1 MLNEVTDEVTKPA
14 SGISPLKKDIEALN
28 ERVTDVENGL
38 SLYKETQEQN
48 IRTQNLDATEV
59 RSNSVDANTASFG
72 SETVDSLEATN
83 ANITNATIGS
93 INGTVGID
101 KAVIGEV
108 EILHPDFERINVGS
122 LHADNVDVASLDI
135 EELKVDK
142 ITSDVVMQDV
152 SAGTVN
158 AEAIIT
164 EDVETSSIE
173 SESIH
178 NEGLLSTGNITVEGD
193 VEVGDKVKARDVQA
207 EQAEL
212 TTIDVLTIKNSK
224 NTRNEKS
231 FINLSP
237 TLQTEDDYYVVKIPN
252 TKGLIQMEASDG
264 CWNMSVLK
272 NGKNVIVAYSEVSL
286 DKIPAIRYTDG
297 GDIYFSVKCD
307 GQINYVFDVNDV
319 SDTPELDITYTYNEW
334 PEEGTDYIPTTLQHT
349 VIMGNNTVDNGL
361 YVMGQLDYAI
371 GPEETEQLIN
381 NLNLKGKLKFVNS
394 SGVTEVGDK
403 GFYVGSDANG
413 EPHWVEPSDNTSG
426 SLSAVND
433 RLVTERSVA
442 NWDGSSTK
450 PATYDI
456 TPDNWQD
463 YFYSNDRVQKAMFYE
478 GQPVTRGTPYS
489 NYFGLWTF
497 PDTQLHLPNEG
508 FSVDAGEFERYELN
522 PDDLDTSV
530 FEYAGEVDMSSY
542 GLGICKKYDIIS
554 PAYFGKTEFDVL
566 SLGAIQSIYV
576 TTEGVAY
583 RNGFYSTSITEYYV
597 PVPSSEGGAKVN
609 NITKLGEVTEGKWKA
624 GDVTTPKLDATEAI
638 VDKLEG
644 NEASITTVNAY
655 DVNVEDGVG
664 HNNTAILFDKGDD
677 EDTIEYVAV
686 HNKFN
691 NVEVSG
697 VLEATAD
704 KAIADQ
710 NGEVIDETYARLD
723 TVGEAN
729 GIATLDSKGKIPLE
743 QLPTEAI
750 VFKGMWDASTN
761 TPTLADGTGTS
772 GDYYI
777 VSVGG
782 TRNLGSG
789 NITFVAGDGVIY
801 DGSKWNRK
809 ADTNLVQSVNG
820 QTGNV
825 NVEYVKR
832 VADVAGTFTNL
843 EIPAAFWTNVGS
855 VLGLSTFGCY
865 LNSHYA
871 NGIMTCG
878 RYKQIIVTDTEEE
891 AVYIAKENDTKLTKI
906 YPVEV
911 PELPY
916 EEITYAQYQ
925 ARKSAGTLDANTMY
939 LVGV

>member
-28 ERVTDVENGL
+28 ERVTDVENDL

-93 INGTVGID
+93 ISGEVGID

-135 EELKVDK
+135 DELKVDK

-152 SAGTVN
+152 SAGEVN

-178 NEGLLSTGNITVEGD
+178 NEGLLSTGNAVVDGD
-193 VEVGDKVKARDVQA
+193 VEVGDKVKARDIQA

-212 TTIDVLTIKNSK
+212 NTIDVLTMKNSK

-237 TLQTEDDYYVVKIPN
+237 TLQTEDDYYVVKVPN

-272 NGKNVIVAYSEVSL
+272 NGKNVIVAYSEVAL
-286 DKIPAIRYTDG
+286 DKIPVIRYTDG

-371 GPEETEQLIN
+371 GPEETEELIN

-426 SLSAVND
+426 SLSTFND

-442 NWDGSSTK
+442 NWDGSSQL
-450 PATYDI
+450 PREIEI
-456 TPDNWQD
+456 TTENWQEH
-463 YFYSNDRVQKAMFYE
+463 FWSNSSVREAMFYE
-478 GQPVTRGTPYS
+478 GQAVTRATPY
-489 NYFGLWTF
+489 NEGFGLWTF
-497 PDTQLHLPNEG
+497 PDNKLMLSLSGFKLSPGKFNEVP
-508 FSVDAGEFERYELN
+508 FDKDNVDTN
-522 PDDLDTSV
+522 V
-530 FEYAGEVDMSSY
+530 FELIDESEGRKFYRV
-542 GLGICKKYDIIS
+542 IS
-554 PAYFGKTEFDVL
+554 PAFTYQANINAYNALQVLTVYDDVEPIASYL
-566 SLGAIQSIYV
+566 
-576 TTEGVAY
+576 
-583 RNGFYSTSITEYYV
+583 V
-597 PVPSSEGGAKVN
+597 PEEVGGTGETVN

-624 GDVTTPKLDATEAI
+624 GEVTTPKLTATEAI
-638 VDKLEG
+638 VNKLEG
-644 NEASITTVNAY
+644 NEASITTISAF
-655 DVNVEDGVG
+655 DVDVEDGVG
-664 HNNTAILFDKGDD
+664 HNNTAILFDKGD
-677 EDTIEYVAV
+677 EADTIEYVAV

-691 NVEVSG
+691 NIEVSG
-697 VLEATAD
+697 TLEATAD

-729 GIATLDSKGKIPLE
+729 GIATLDSNGKLPLE

-761 TPTLADGTGTS
+761 TPTLADGVGTS

-782 TRNLGSG
+782 TINLGSG

-801 DGSKWNRK
+801 DGTKWNRK

-820 QTGNV
+820 ETGNV
-825 NVEYVKR
+825 EVKELKHYNS
-832 VADVAGTFTNL
+832 VVTAFGSDL
-843 EIPAAFWTNVGS
+843 SIPSAFWTNVGTSFGMSTFLCTVGGRYATGMMMAGRYRS
-855 VLGLSTFGCY
+855 VLV
-865 LNSHYA
+865 
-871 NGIMTCG
+871 IE
-878 RYKQIIVTDTEEE
+878 TDQSEGPI
-891 AVYIAKENDTKLTKI
+891 AYIARENETKLTKI
-906 YPVEV
+906 FPVEV

-916 EEITYAQYQ
+916 EEITYAEYTT
-925 ARKSAGTLDANTMY
+925 RKAAGTLDANTIY
-939 LVGV
+939 FVGV